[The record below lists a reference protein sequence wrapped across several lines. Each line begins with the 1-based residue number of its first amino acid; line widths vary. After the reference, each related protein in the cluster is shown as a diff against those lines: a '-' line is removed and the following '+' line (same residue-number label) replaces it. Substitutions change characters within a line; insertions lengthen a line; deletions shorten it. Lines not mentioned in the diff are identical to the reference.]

1 MFLSAAIHENRCS
14 ERKWPREK
22 FSRRD
27 TRQREAQLRYKTR
40 ERPRS
45 QARNRRDTKVPRIR
59 DFKEKRRHSPWKNYC
74 RKTTTFNPRG
84 KPKRE
89 AASEPIRQSWEL
101 PGSWLT
107 SSAWHAVLFH
117 SPVPHDARTS
127 NRFTRNKERPRASN
141 WLHLLLGRF
150 FSGIYSG
157 RKRTFPRITLCF
169 LGTICDSLSTTHR
182 LAVKMNNNNASH
194 ASRFEKYEGETEQA
208 SWKPEQDSVYLWCFI
223 LKNDD
228 LGARKTVLF
237 WPVYC

>member
-1 MFLSAAIHENRCS
+1 MFLPAAIHENRCS

-59 DFKEKRRHSPWKNYC
+59 DFKEKRRHSPWKNCC

-150 FSGIYSG
+150 FSGIYNG

-182 LAVKMNNNNASH
+182 LAVKMNGQPRVSLWKIRGRNWTNIMKTGTRFCLSLMFY
-194 ASRFEKYEGETEQA
+194 FEKRRLRCE
-208 SWKPEQDSVYLWCFI
+208 
-223 LKNDD
+223 KN
-228 LGARKTVLF
+228 RTVLTSI
-237 WPVYC
+237 